1 VAVGT
6 VALTTRLAGALARR
20 GVHYGWVVVGVIG
33 LAMLV
38 SAGIRAMPGTLI
50 LPLEAEFGWD
60 RAAITVAVSINLL
73 LFGALGPLFGRFI
86 DRSGPR
92 VVALASVALLAAGAG
107 TTVVMT
113 EVWQLDLLWGV
124 VVGIGSAGM
133 AMVLIAAV
141 VNRWFFERRGLVT
154 GILSAATSTGQIMF
168 VPLAMWLTV
177 TVGWRV
183 AVLAGAALLV
193 CIVLPLLVVA
203 FRDDPREVGLAPHG
217 ESRDP
222 VERAEQAALQDQATP
237 MRQVFRSRDF
247 WLLAGGFGICGF
259 TSNGLIGTHFI
270 PHAAEHGIGE
280 VTAASI
286 FGLMGGLNI
295 LGTLAA
301 GMLCDQVPNRR
312 LLLASVYALRGF
324 GLMCLPFVDDVR
336 LLGAFAILFGLTWF
350 ATGPPIQL
358 LAADRFGRR
367 SVAQIYGWIF
377 FSHQI
382 GSALAATFGGVMH
395 NWFGDYALAFLLA
408 GVTGLVAAGFS
419 LNVREGRPTAITQ
432 AAPA

>member
-1 VAVGT
+1 MESASSGG
-6 VALTTRLAGALARR
+6 LAGALARR
-20 GVHYGWVVVGVIG
+20 GIHYAWVVVGVIG

-92 VVALASVALLAAGAG
+92 AVAIAAVSLLGLGSLG
-107 TTVVMT
+107 TVWMT
-113 EVWQLDLLWGV
+113 EVWQLDLLWGL
-124 VVGIGSAGM
+124 VVGAGSAGM
-133 AMVLIAAV
+133 AMVLTAAV
-141 VNRWFFERRGLVT
+141 VNRWFVERRGLVT

-183 AVLAGAALLV
+183 AVLAGVGLLLCV
-193 CIVLPLLVVA
+193 VLPLVVLL
-203 FRDDPREVGLAPHG
+203 FRNDPRDVGLAPHG
-217 ESRDP
+217 ESQDP
-222 VERAEQAALQDQATP
+222 TERAEQTALRAASTP
-237 MRQVFRSRDF
+237 MGQVARTADF

-270 PHAAEHGIGE
+270 PHAADHGIPE
-280 VTAASI
+280 ITAAGM

-295 LGTLAA
+295 LGTLAS
-301 GMLCDQVPNRR
+301 GMLCDRVPNRR
-312 LLLASVYALRGF
+312 LVLAAVYAIRGV
-324 GLMCLPFVDDVR
+324 GLLFLPFVDDVR
-336 LLGAFAILFGLTWF
+336 LLAAFTVLFGLSWF
-350 ATGPPIQL
+350 ATGAPIML

-377 FSHQI
+377 LSHQV

-395 NWFGDYALAFLLA
+395 NWFGDYTLAFLLA
-408 GVTGLVAAGFS
+408 GLTGLVAAGFS
-419 LNVREGRPTAITQ
+419 LQIREGRPAV
-432 AAPA
+432 AAQPAGA